1 MLRTNIEIKNIPAAD
16 EAAERLKRNI
26 QFFCQ
31 TPRGS
36 LPQMRDYGI
45 DYSFLG
51 ENASV
56 AKRKLTVEIISGIR
70 DQFGIQIS
78 NIYVSEDAENSGGY
92 IAEITI

>member
-1 MLRTNIEIKNIPAAD
+1 MVRASIAFKNIPAAD
-16 EAAERLKRNI
+16 EAAESLKRNI

-56 AKRKLTVEIISGIR
+56 AKRKLTVGIISGIR
-70 DQFGIQIS
+70 EQFGIQIS
-78 NIYVSEDAENSGGY
+78 NIYVTEDEETEGGY
-92 IAEITI
+92 IAMIAL